1 MQVDKNMKQA
11 KSGLNAKETRADA
24 VERLGKVP

>member
-11 KSGLNAKETRADA
+11 KAGLNAKETRADA
-24 VERLGKVP
+24 LEQLGKVL